1 MTRLDLRTLVLDYC
15 DDAAGGYF
23 TASVVNTR
31 LNLAMRELQK
41 ALITAN
47 KQYYAKV
54 VSTPL
59 VNGQANY
66 ALPSD
71 FLQIVRIEYVVSGS
85 GDTAVTQNLLP
96 ATPNQKDGYLQVSGN
111 PQFYTFIKNNILL
124 QPVPQGTQSL
134 RLTYSYMVADMSAD
148 GDTPDAPAQYQEYI
162 AVLAARDCFLKD
174 GRPLGPIESKMA
186 EYRTVMKQIAEQ
198 RTVDKPRMVVMTQGG
213 GYGY

>member
-1 MTRLDLRTLVLDYC
+1 MTRSDFRTLVYDYV
-15 DDAAGGYF
+15 DDPNGGYF
-23 TASVVNTR
+23 SASVVNTR
-31 LNLAMRELQK
+31 LNLALRELQK

-59 VNGQANY
+59 VVNQANY

-71 FLQIVRIEYVVSGS
+71 FLQLVRLEYVVSGS
-85 GDTAVTQNLLP
+85 GDTANTQVILP
-96 ATPNQKDGYLQVSGN
+96 ATPNQRDTYLQVTGN
-111 PQFYTFIKNNILL
+111 PQFYTFIKNNLLL

-134 RLTYSYMVADMSAD
+134 RLTYSYLVADMTSD
-148 GDTPDAPAQYQEYI
+148 SDTPDAPTQFQEYI

-174 GRPLGPIESKMA
+174 GRSLAPIESKMG
-186 EYRTVMKQIAEQ
+186 EYKTTLKQISEQ
-198 RTVDKPRMVVMTQGG
+198 RNIDKPRMVVTTQGG